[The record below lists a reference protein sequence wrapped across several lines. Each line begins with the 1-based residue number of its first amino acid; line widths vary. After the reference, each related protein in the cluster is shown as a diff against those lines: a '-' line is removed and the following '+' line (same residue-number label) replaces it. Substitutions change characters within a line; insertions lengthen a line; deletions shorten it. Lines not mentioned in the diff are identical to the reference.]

1 MMHPTIDIKTFLK
14 PGVRAHLAGIGGVSM
29 CPLAEVLLGM
39 GLRVQGSDMTESDTV
54 RQLRTQG
61 IDVAIGH
68 SAENLKDCDLVIR
81 TAAIHDENPEI
92 AGAIARGIPVYERA
106 QAWGAIMQHYENALC
121 ISGTHGKTTT
131 TSLATHIFMAAHRPT
146 LQQAR
151 GEYAVLAPLVETP
164 RGLSLLYEVRPAKL
178 HHHSGEV
185 CFPGGRMEAGETP
198 RQCALR
204 ETFEELGLPAEAIE
218 IFGDLDFLY
227 LRSEGLMYPV
237 LGRVDPAAVLRPS
250 PDEVQDT
257 FTAPLSWLAAHP
269 PAIYRY
275 PLRPEIGP
283 DFPYDRVGA
292 SAGYSW
298 QAGRMEV
305 PVYEGLPY
313 PLWGLTARITWW
325 LLEQYGNILTNVR

>member
-54 RQLRTQG
+54 RQLRSQG

-131 TSLATHIFMAAHRPT
+131 TATHIFMAAQADPT
-146 LQQAR
+146 VMIGGTLPMLHAGYR
-151 GEYAVLAPLVETP
+151 VGKGNTIILESCEYCNSFLNFFPTVAVILNVGEDHLDFFKEL
-164 RGLSLLYEVRPAKL
+164 
-178 HHHSGEV
+178 
-185 CFPGGRMEAGETP
+185 
-198 RQCALR
+198 
-204 ETFEELGLPAEAIE
+204 LGLCLQFI
-218 IFGDLDFLY
+218 
-227 LRSEGLMYPV
+227 LMF
-237 LGRVDPAAVLRPS
+237 
-250 PDEVQDT
+250 Q
-257 FTAPLSWLAAHP
+257 
-269 PAIYRY
+269 
-275 PLRPEIGP
+275 
-283 DFPYDRVGA
+283 
-292 SAGYSW
+292 
-298 QAGRMEV
+298 
-305 PVYEGLPY
+305 
-313 PLWGLTARITWW
+313 
-325 LLEQYGNILTNVR
+325 